1 MAQSERLQAT
11 LPAPAMEQLQRL
23 REELGLDTSAVVQ
36 EAIDLF
42 AKAVLEARRGCRLA
56 FMSSAQPAIIRE
68 YSSPSL
74 TRLEWA
80 AHSEKEKLVLPDG
93 EFDKVAASLE
103 APARPAPA
111 LRALSRRR
119 RRERP

>member
-42 AKAVLEARRGCRLA
+42 AKAVLEARRGCRMA
-56 FMSSAQPAIIRE
+56 FISAAQPSVIRE

-80 AHSEKEKLVLPDG
+80 AQSGKEQIVLPEGD
-93 EFDKVAASLE
+93 FDRVSASLRS
-103 APARPAPA
+103 PAKPAPA

-119 RRERP
+119 RR

>member
-42 AKAVLEARRGCRLA
+42 AKAVLEARRGCRIA
-56 FMSSAQPAIIRE
+56 FMSAAQPTLIRE

-74 TRLEWA
+74 TRLEWSVQSA
-80 AHSEKEKLVLPDG
+80 KEQVVLPD
-93 EFDKVAASLE
+93 EDFDRVAALLD
-103 APARPAPA
+103 APAKPVPA
-111 LRALSRRR
+111 LRKLSQRRKR
-119 RRERP
+119 

>member
-36 EAIDLF
+36 EALDLF

-56 FMSSAQPAIIRE
+56 FVSAAKPTLIRE

-80 AHSEKEKLVLPDG
+80 AHSGKEQLVLPEED
-93 EFDKVAASLE
+93 FDKVAASLE
-103 APARPAPA
+103 APAKPAPA
-111 LRALSRRR
+111 LRELSRRR
-119 RRERP
+119 RR

>member
-11 LPAPAMEQLQRL
+11 LPASAMEQLQRL

-36 EAIDLF
+36 EALDLF
-42 AKAVLEARRGCRLA
+42 AKAVLEARRGGRLA
-56 FMSSAQPAIIRE
+56 FVSPDQPSVIRE

-80 AHSEKEKLVLPDG
+80 AHSGKEQIILPEED
-93 EFDKVAASLE
+93 FDRVSASLK
-103 APARPAPA
+103 APAKPAPA

-119 RRERP
+119 RREKP